1 MKLKFGNEKLLE
13 IKELAC
19 VSHEKKLNNLEG
31 NYCGFNSSR
40 LIHDF
45 TPDKKL
51 TKWKK
56 VVVSIYIKLPF
67 KKVNLNPF

>member
-31 NYCGFNSSR
+31 NCCGFNSSR
-40 LIHDF
+40 LIYDF

-51 TKWKK
+51 TK
-56 VVVSIYIKLPF
+56 
-67 KKVNLNPF
+67 